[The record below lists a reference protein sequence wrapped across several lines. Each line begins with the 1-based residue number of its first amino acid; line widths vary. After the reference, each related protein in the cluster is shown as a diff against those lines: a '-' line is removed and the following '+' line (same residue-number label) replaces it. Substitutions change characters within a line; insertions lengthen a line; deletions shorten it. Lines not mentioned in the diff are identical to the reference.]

1 MKRRFLPIA
10 AAALIAGGGVAGYT
24 VSQLTAGS
32 HPSGAAVAA
41 TSNATTASTSS
52 PSSVSTTS
60 SATSTSADVAVEH
73 AYDVASPSVVFVD
86 AGNATGSGIIY
97 DSKGDIVTNNHVVDG
112 AASLSVTLNK
122 GTSYKATL
130 VGKDIADDLAVLHI
144 SASGLK
150 PATFAA
156 NGAFRPAQTVL
167 AIGSPLGLKQ
177 TVTSGLISGLHRTE
191 QEPSGAY
198 IPNAIQTSAPI
209 NPGNS
214 GGALV
219 ALNGTVVGM
228 PTLEQTSD
236 TSGTTA
242 QAISFAISSPRITLV
257 ANQLI
262 ATGKVEHTGRAFLGV
277 SLGSGSTG
285 GSGFNFGLGGN
296 GGGPTTQVN
305 GATIGTVQSGSPA
318 AKAGL
323 QTGDVVTKFAGTTIT
338 SSDDLLS
345 ALADQKPGDSVQ
357 VTVQTQSGST
367 QTVTV
372 HLSEL
377 PASA

>member
-1 MKRRFLPIA
+1 
-10 AAALIAGGGVAGYT
+10 
-24 VSQLTAGS
+24 
-32 HPSGAAVAA
+32 
-41 TSNATTASTSS
+41 
-52 PSSVSTTS
+52 
-60 SATSTSADVAVEH
+60 
-73 AYDVASPSVVFVD
+73 
-86 AGNATGSGIIY
+86 
-97 DSKGDIVTNNHVVDG
+97 
-112 AASLSVTLNK
+112 
-122 GTSYKATL
+122 
-130 VGKDIADDLAVLHI
+130 
-144 SASGLK
+144 
-150 PATFAA
+150 
-156 NGAFRPAQTVL
+156 
-167 AIGSPLGLKQ
+167 
-177 TVTSGLISGLHRTE
+177 VTSGLISALDRTE

-219 ALNGTVVGM
+219 ALSGTVVGM

-242 QAISFAISSPRITLV
+242 QAIGFAISSPRITLV

-285 GSGFNFGLGGN
+285 GSGFNFGIGGN
-296 GGGPTTQVN
+296 GGGSTTQVN